1 MGQIETIPNAHAPA
15 SNAAPHRR
23 RTPPVWLR
31 ALGRENL
38 PAEIDIGGARYA
50 HLRTFKHDFFAATGL
65 YQGPAGRIVLKVYR
79 TSSLLGLP
87 MQWTGRWQV
96 RHETRLYELL
106 GDVPGIPRLL
116 GRNGPTGFAHEYIEG
131 HPLDKGTKLNDA
143 FFPRL
148 RELLNAIHAR
158 RAAYVDLEK
167 RENILV
173 GDDGRPY
180 LIDFQISW
188 HVADPHAARRWPA
201 RWILPVLQAA
211 DRYHYLKHKRRLRPD
226 QLTPEELEQSRRT
239 PWWIQG
245 HRVLFRPI
253 TAARR
258 LILTWLGARRG
269 TRGRSEEQREECRS
283 E

>member
-1 MGQIETIPNAHAPA
+1 MGQVETIPNAHAPA
-15 SNAAPHRR
+15 GSAAPRR
-23 RTPPVWLR
+23 GRTPPVWLR
-31 ALGRENL
+31 ALGREDL

-50 HLRTFKHDFFAATGL
+50 HVRTFKHDFFAATGL
-65 YQGPAGRIVLKVYR
+65 YEGPAGRVVLKVYR
-79 TSSLLGLP
+79 VAPLLGLP
-87 MQWTGRWQV
+87 MQWTGRWQM
-96 RHETRLYELL
+96 RHETRMYELL
-106 GDVPGIPRLL
+106 AGAPGVPRLL
-116 GRNGPTGFAHEYIEG
+116 GRIGPTGFVHAYVDG
-131 HPLDKGTKLNDA
+131 RPLDKNAALSDD

-148 RELLNAIHAR
+148 RGLLDAIHAR

-173 GDDGRPY
+173 GDDDRPY

-188 HVADPHAARRWPA
+188 HVADPVAARRWPA

-226 QLTPEELEQSRRT
+226 QLTPEEQEQSRRT
-239 PWWIQG
+239 PLWIQG

-253 TAARR
+253 TVVRR

-269 TRGRSEEQREECRS
+269 TRGRSEEQPGG
-283 E
+283 